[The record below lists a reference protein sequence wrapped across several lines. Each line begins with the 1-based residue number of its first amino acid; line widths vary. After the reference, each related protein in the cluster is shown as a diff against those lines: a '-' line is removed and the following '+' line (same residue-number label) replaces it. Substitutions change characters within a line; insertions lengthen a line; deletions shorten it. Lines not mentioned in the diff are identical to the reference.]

1 MIILK
6 IGGSILTNK
15 DAAES
20 EIDEKNLSRIAK
32 EIKSSLDN
40 DSKEIIIV
48 HGAGSFGHPPAKEYK
63 IGEPFDKDEYPQKR
77 IGFSKTQNAVKRLNM
92 LICDEFIKEDLPVVA
107 VPASSFM
114 VATNKRITEG
124 DLDSFKR
131 YLNKGFIPVIYGGCC
146 FR

>member
-40 DSKEIIIV
+40 DSKEIII
-48 HGAGSFGHPPAKEYK
+48 GS
-63 IGEPFDKDEYPQKR
+63 
-77 IGFSKTQNAVKRLNM
+77 SSCTNM
-92 LICDEFIKEDLPVVA
+92 
-107 VPASSFM
+107 
-114 VATNKRITEG
+114 
-124 DLDSFKR
+124 
-131 YLNKGFIPVIYGGCC
+131 
-146 FR
+146 

>member
-1 MIILK
+1 MIYMIILK

-48 HGAGSFGHPPAKEYK
+48 HGAGSARIFGCRVRLQAGKHRL
-63 IGEPFDKDEYPQKR
+63 ITDE
-77 IGFSKTQNAVKRLNM
+77 
-92 LICDEFIKEDLPVVA
+92 
-107 VPASSFM
+107 SFGAQHAM
-114 VATNKRITEG
+114 RQ
-124 DLDSFKR
+124 
-131 YLNKGFIPVIYGGCC
+131 
-146 FR
+146 

>member
-1 MIILK
+1 MIYMIILK

-48 HGAGSFGHPPAKEYK
+48 HGAG
-63 IGEPFDKDEYPQKR
+63 
-77 IGFSKTQNAVKRLNM
+77 
-92 LICDEFIKEDLPVVA
+92 
-107 VPASSFM
+107 
-114 VATNKRITEG
+114 
-124 DLDSFKR
+124 
-131 YLNKGFIPVIYGGCC
+131 
-146 FR
+146 